1 MLKSC
6 IEFFYLINIEC
17 LLVEAISKHCL
28 LATTTP
34 VFLLNRTNLRLVVNL
49 IPFIH
54 STSQSFVHEI
64 GWQATQSRD

>member
-6 IEFFYLINIEC
+6 IEFYYLINIEC
-17 LLVEAISKHCL
+17 LLVKAISNYCL
-28 LATTTP
+28 LP
-34 VFLLNRTNLRLVVNL
+34 VHHNVCLNRTNLRLVVNL